1 MPRPAPDA
9 AALRPAQS
17 GNFFLQE
24 FPVCRADVV
33 CHGEKLMLWSDTIGS
48 PSTHSAPFKATKTSE
63 GAAAHAIAWI
73 VNAVLVTF
81 MASGFAISATGYSVA
96 MWSAM
101 YDLYI
106 GRTERALIQKAGH
119 VEPR

>member
-1 MPRPAPDA
+1 
-9 AALRPAQS
+9 
-17 GNFFLQE
+17 
-24 FPVCRADVV
+24 
-33 CHGEKLMLWSDTIGS
+33 MLWSDTIGS
-48 PSTHSAPFKATKTSE
+48 RSTHSAAFKATKTSE

-73 VNAVLVTF
+73 FNVVLVTV

-96 MWSAM
+96 MWSAT
-101 YDLYI
+101 YDLFI

>member
-1 MPRPAPDA
+1 
-9 AALRPAQS
+9 
-17 GNFFLQE
+17 
-24 FPVCRADVV
+24 
-33 CHGEKLMLWSDTIGS
+33 
-48 PSTHSAPFKATKTSE
+48 
-63 GAAAHAIAWI
+63 
-73 VNAVLVTF
+73 VLVTF